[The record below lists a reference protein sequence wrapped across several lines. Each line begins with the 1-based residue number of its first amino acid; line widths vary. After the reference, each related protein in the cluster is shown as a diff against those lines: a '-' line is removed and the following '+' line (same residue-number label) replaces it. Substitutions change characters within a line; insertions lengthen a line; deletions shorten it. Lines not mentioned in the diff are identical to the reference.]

1 MLFMN
6 SENNQ
11 KVTSNFDEELKL
23 FKHRFTGRAEF
34 SQVDSFGVVHNLQY
48 FYFLEW
54 ARTDYLRAIG
64 LKLNPMTFLKEY
76 PIMTVHSEIDYFAPL
91 KFNDLYIVLT
101 RVDFVKNSS
110 LGFKNLIINSNS
122 MLIIRGSSILVN
134 VNPKTLESVR
144 IPDDFRQ
151 LISNYEGENV
161 KFLD

>member
-1 MLFMN
+1 MN
-6 SENNQ
+6 SKNNQ
-11 KVTSNFDEELKL
+11 TQKLSSLADEISL
-23 FKHRFTGRAEF
+23 FKHKFTRQVEF

-64 LKLNPMTFLKEY
+64 LNLNPMTFLKEY

-91 KFNDLYIVLT
+91 KFNDIYIVLT
-101 RVDFVKNSS
+101 RVEFIKNSS
-110 LGFKNLIINSNS
+110 LGFKNLILNDKFE
-122 MLIIRGSSILVN
+122 LIIKGSSILVN

-144 IPDDFRQ
+144 IPEDFRQ
-151 LISNYEGENV
+151 LIKDYEGDNV

>member
-1 MLFMN
+1 MN
-6 SENNQ
+6 SQNNQ
-11 KVTSNFDEELKL
+11 NTSPFDLPKEIKM
-23 FKHRFTGRAEF
+23 FRHKFTGRAEF

-91 KFNDLYIVLT
+91 KFNELYVVLT
-101 RVDFVKNSS
+101 RVEFIKNSS
-110 LGFKNLIINSNS
+110 LGFKNMIINGNS
-122 MLIIRGSSILVN
+122 ELIVRGSSILVN

-151 LISNYEGENV
+151 LISNFEGENV

>member
-1 MLFMN
+1 MN

-11 KVTSNFDEELKL
+11 KITLNLEEEIKL

-64 LKLNPMTFLKEY
+64 LQLNPMTFLKEY
-76 PIMTVHSEIDYFAPL
+76 PIMTVHSEIDYFTPL
-91 KFNDLYIVLT
+91 KFNDLYTVLT
-101 RVDFVKNSS
+101 RVDFIKNSS
-110 LGFKNLIINSNS
+110 LGFKNIIINSNS
-122 MLIIRGSSILVN
+122 ILIAKGSSILVN

-144 IPDDFRQ
+144 IPDDFRL
-151 LISNYEGENV
+151 LIKNYEGENV